1 MEVFPPFPEHLSTW
15 TLRSYPLDSTAS
27 TPSGCQ
33 QLGREASTA
42 CSGVSFFEAGLKF
55 LYQDQIVTYLVLRDG
70 AQGLTQAQQCSAAEL
85 HPDLQFPPSNSD
97 FVFSLVCVSF
107 KHTAGISS
115 LFR

>member
-1 MEVFPPFPEHLSTW
+1 M
-15 TLRSYPLDSTAS
+15 STAGKRGIHS
-27 TPSGCQ
+27 LQWGKFLS
-33 QLGREASTA
+33 
-42 CSGVSFFEAGLKF
+42 EAGLKF

-85 HPDLQFPPSNSD
+85 HPDLQFPPSNLN

-115 LFR
+115 PFC